1 MSNRNPVT
9 ALLANE
15 KLTGDNYMKWKSNLN
30 IVLICENHECFLT
43 EECPE
48 VPPATAAKTTREIF
62 YNWIL
67 SKNKAKCY
75 MLASM
80 SDVLRKKF
88 ENTENAYEI
97 WDTFQDMFGSSQ
109 TSAGMRPTDPT

>member
-1 MSNRNPVT
+1 MSNPNPVT

-15 KLTGDNYMKWKSNLN
+15 KLTGDNYMKWKSNMN
-30 IVLICENHECFLT
+30 IVLICENHMFVLN

-48 VPPATAAKTTREIF
+48 VPALTAAKIVREK
-62 YNWIL
+62 YDNWIL
-67 SKNKAKCY
+67 SNNKAKCY

-88 ENTENAYEI
+88 ETVETTYEI
-97 WDTFQDMFGSSQ
+97 
-109 TSAGMRPTDPT
+109 